1 MSLRIIHLK
10 SLVAE
15 KMFIRYKIDF
25 VVTNLLLINLGYTYG
40 IDYNKRQK
48 GYFYLVTILVFH
60 SIYGAEFKGV
70 LLSEYVSIQNSIIQ
84 GIKMRNR
91 ISAMQAGDFSFEI
104 KYFY

>member
-40 IDYNKRQK
+40 IDYNKR
-48 GYFYLVTILVFH
+48 
-60 SIYGAEFKGV
+60 
-70 LLSEYVSIQNSIIQ
+70 
-84 GIKMRNR
+84 
-91 ISAMQAGDFSFEI
+91 
-104 KYFY
+104 